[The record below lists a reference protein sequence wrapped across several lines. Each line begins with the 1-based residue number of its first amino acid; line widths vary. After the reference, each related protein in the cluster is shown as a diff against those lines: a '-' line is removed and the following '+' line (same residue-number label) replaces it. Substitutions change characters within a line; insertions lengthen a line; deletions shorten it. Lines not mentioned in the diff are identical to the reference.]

1 MKKAFTLIEVLI
13 TTILTSL
20 LMLVLYGTINNLRHS
35 NTFYEKKLDELDE
48 KNKALTLLRNDILGA
63 RKFTLIDNDPKN
75 YSVLS
80 LATQSSI
87 YGIEYPFVIWLV
99 MKENKK
105 LIRLESA
112 FPIPLPLDP
121 KYLHLVHLDTIGEGY
136 TIFKVMK
143 QQEQIIITLKQESHE
158 PIITNLIK
166 EGL

>member
-1 MKKAFTLIEVLI
+1 MRKAFTLIEILI

-20 LMLVLYGTINNLRHS
+20 LMLVLYGTIDNLRQS
-35 NTFYEKKLDELDE
+35 NTFYEKKLNEFDE
-48 KNKALTLLRNDILGA
+48 KNKALTLLRNDIMDA
-63 RKFTLIDNDPKN
+63 RKFTLLDNDPKN

-80 LATQSSI
+80 LETQSSI
-87 YGIEYPFVIWLV
+87 YGIECPYVTWLV
-99 MKENKK
+99 MKKGKK

-112 FPIPLPLDP
+112 FPITLPLDP
-121 KYLHLVHLDTIGEGY
+121 KYLHLVHLDTIGDRY
-136 TIFKVMK
+136 AIFKVMK